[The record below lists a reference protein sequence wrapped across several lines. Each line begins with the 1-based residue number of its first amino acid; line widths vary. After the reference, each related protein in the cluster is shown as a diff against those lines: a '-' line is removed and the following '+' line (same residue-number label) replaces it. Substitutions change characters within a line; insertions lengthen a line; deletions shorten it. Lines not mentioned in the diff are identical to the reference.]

1 MPRETPAG
9 RSRTPAG
16 RSRPVDTVRGP
27 VPPEDLGRVLMH
39 EHIFILSPEFA
50 DNYPE
55 HEGFRESEE
64 IPAAAERLDTLAAEG
79 VSTIVDPTVIGLGR
93 YIPRIQQVAARTRL
107 NIVVATGLYTYG
119 DIPHYLQYRGPGT
132 LLGGEE
138 PLVDMFVEDITTGIA
153 GTGGVKAGVLKCATD
168 EAGLTPGV
176 ERVLRA
182 VARAHRATDAP
193 ILTHTHAATRRGT
206 EQQDVFEAEG
216 VDLTRVVIG
225 HCGDSTD
232 LGYLMSIADRGSVL
246 GMDRFGL
253 ETRLPFE
260 QRVET
265 VAALCERGYAD
276 RMVLAHDASCYIDW
290 YPMRELPS
298 LLPDWHYLH
307 ISRDVLPA
315 LRERG
320 VTEEQITAM
329 MTVNPRRMLE
339 RRGDA

>member
-1 MPRETPAG
+1 MTHQDETPA
-9 RSRTPAG
+9 AG
-16 RSRPVDTVRGP
+16 AGTVETVRGP
-27 VPPEDLGRVLMH
+27 LPLAELGRVLMH

-55 HEGFRESEE
+55 HEGFRESEQ
-64 IPAAAERLDTLAAEG
+64 IPEAARRLDALAAEG
-79 VSTIVDPTVIGLGR
+79 ISTIVDPTVVGLGR
-93 YIPRIQQVAARTRL
+93 YIPRIQRVAARTGL

-138 PLVDMFVEDITTGIA
+138 PLVDMFTEDITAGIA
-153 GTGGVKAGVLKCATD
+153 GTGVKAGILKCATD
-168 EAGLTPGV
+168 EAGLTAGV

-182 VARAHRATDAP
+182 VAQAHRATGAP

-216 VDLTRVVIG
+216 VDLGRVVIG
-225 HCGDSTD
+225 HCGDTTD
-232 LGYLMSIADRGSVL
+232 LDYLMSVADRGSVL

-265 VAALCERGYAD
+265 VAALCARGYAD

-320 VTEEQITAM
+320 VTEDQITAM
-329 MTVNPRRMLE
+329 MSANPRRIL
-339 RRGDA
+339 GSSGGY